1 MLTLTMTLKDFW
13 RFGGLNPRHDAIE
26 LSVETL
32 PPVLN
37 ATQVS
42 EVLGISRAGAYNLMH
57 REDFPTL
64 LIGKRMLV
72 PKDKLL
78 AWINRNTGGD
88 VA

>member
-1 MLTLTMTLKDFW
+1 MLTLTMTLKGFW

-78 AWINRNTGGD
+78 AWIDRNTGGD

>member
-1 MLTLTMTLKDFW
+1 MNLTFDSM
-13 RFGGLNPRHDAIE
+13 
-26 LSVETL
+26 

-37 ATQVS
+37 ATQLS

-78 AWINRNTGGD
+78 AWIDRNTGGD

>member
-1 MLTLTMTLKDFW
+1 M
-13 RFGGLNPRHDAIE
+13 N
-26 LSVETL
+26 LSLETL
-32 PPVLN
+32 PLVLN

-78 AWINRNTGGD
+78 AWIDRNTGGD